1 MTWLHLSSQYTAR
14 VTHVLESKKRM
25 GWVQDSQ
32 KRKVQVTKDN
42 FFPVPLGRNRKEI
55 ASSWFQDL
63 AGSKPL
69 VQLAKKVWKRD
80 TTEWKFFCDKNDFFC
95 KFLSHNYSEILF
107 ISRCLCSTR
116 KKRYLTIFVKRM
128 FPSSEL
134 PGISRYS
141 HVSLYLVWMFSPRF
155 LFLMLLP
162 HASCWD
168 KVHCLFMLIRI
179 WRLMNMSCRCVS
191 ILGMN

>member
-1 MTWLHLSSQYTAR
+1 MTLDDCTSFIYQYTAR

-69 VQLAKKVWKRD
+69 VQLAKKV
-80 TTEWKFFCDKNDFFC
+80 
-95 KFLSHNYSEILF
+95 
-107 ISRCLCSTR
+107 
-116 KKRYLTIFVKRM
+116 
-128 FPSSEL
+128 
-134 PGISRYS
+134 
-141 HVSLYLVWMFSPRF
+141 
-155 LFLMLLP
+155 
-162 HASCWD
+162 
-168 KVHCLFMLIRI
+168 
-179 WRLMNMSCRCVS
+179 
-191 ILGMN
+191 

>member
-1 MTWLHLSSQYTAR
+1 MTWLHLSPQYTAR

-80 TTEWKFFCDKNDFFC
+80 TTEWEFFCNKIIFSVNFWVIITPKFCLSLGACVQQERRDIWQSLWKGCSHLQSCLVYQGIATYIITVPCALCGCSHQDFCF
-95 KFLSHNYSEILF
+95 
-107 ISRCLCSTR
+107 
-116 KKRYLTIFVKRM
+116 
-128 FPSSEL
+128 
-134 PGISRYS
+134 
-141 HVSLYLVWMFSPRF
+141 
-155 LFLMLLP
+155 
-162 HASCWD
+162 
-168 KVHCLFMLIRI
+168 
-179 WRLMNMSCRCVS
+179 
-191 ILGMN
+191 